1 MKMPKNLFILIFSTI
16 IILVLA
22 INVDLN
28 SKAFD
33 VVATFL
39 SITTGF
45 TITALSIIATSPF
58 SKNLYE
64 QESKVNNSKTLL
76 HELVDKFKTSM
87 ILFIVTITLII
98 FLNLFSDDYVSTPI
112 KLFENKLSLLVI
124 LKSTILYFS
133 IMSLTS
139 FIILFDTFSK
149 FVIKSG
155 KSIK

>member
-1 MKMPKNLFILIFSTI
+1 MLKNILFIIFSIIIILIFT
-16 IILVLA
+16 V
-22 INVDLN
+22 NLN
-28 SKAFD
+28 LNDAAFN

-58 SKNLYE
+58 SKNLYD
-64 QESKVNNSKTLL
+64 QESRKNNSKTLL
-76 HELVDKFKTSM
+76 HELVDKFKISM
-87 ILFIVTITLII
+87 ILFIVTISLIT
-98 FLNLFSDDYVSTPI
+98 FLNLFT
-112 KLFENKLSLLVI
+112 ENYIAKSITIYKTKITTLEI

-133 IMSLTS
+133 ILSLIS
-139 FIILFDTFSK
+139 FIILFNTFSK